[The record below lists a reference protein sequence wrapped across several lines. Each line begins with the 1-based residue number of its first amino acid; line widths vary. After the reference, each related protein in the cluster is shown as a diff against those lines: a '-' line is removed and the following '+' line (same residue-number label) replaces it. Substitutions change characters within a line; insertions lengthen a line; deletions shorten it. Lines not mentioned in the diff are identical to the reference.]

1 MIEWSRFIVRL
12 LDENVCLQQL
22 LVILGSCDL
31 ICCVIVVWLENTY
44 TAGQEKGQVDLKF
57 KPSELINTFF
67 LKNYSGLWIIQATHS
82 TSKSVTK
89 LTEYQKIAMTIGHV
103 IKLVNAKYIIN
114 NILWL
119 ETRCTIRIVSEFM
132 LIIVQTIMR
141 CHIFN
146 VLNCSVMD
154 VALVSS
160 WTPLGMALETPE
172 IRHCS
177 PGGPWHHRSPVALY
191 S

>member
-1 MIEWSRFIVRL
+1 MIQIYSPFTWRECVLTAAVGDFGILWSHL
-12 LDENVCLQQL
+12 L
-22 LVILGSCDL
+22 CDCGL
-31 ICCVIVVWLENTY
+31 TRAHLSRW
-44 TAGQEKGQVDLKF
+44 KGEGASRPEVQALRVNKHFF
-57 KPSELINTFF
+57 K
-67 LKNYSGLWIIQATHS
+67 KNYSGLWIIQATHS

-114 NILWL
+114 NILCL
-119 ETRCTIRIVSEFM
+119 ETRCTIRTVSEFM

-177 PGGPWHHRSPVALY
+177 PGGPWHHRSPGALY